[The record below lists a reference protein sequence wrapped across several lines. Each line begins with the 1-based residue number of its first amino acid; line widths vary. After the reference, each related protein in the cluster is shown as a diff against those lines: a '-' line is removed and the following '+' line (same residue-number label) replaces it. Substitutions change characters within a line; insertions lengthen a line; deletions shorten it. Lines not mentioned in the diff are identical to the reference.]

1 MHTRRALLISFFVA
15 LLLLMGAAPSVYAH
29 ARLIKSIPGSKGE
42 IIGPKA
48 KIELW
53 FNELLE
59 QDFNSA
65 TVYPSSEINSKP
77 RANLAKGKPML
88 DRTDKTHLTIEVEGL
103 TPGEYVLEYRVLS
116 RDGHSAPGRLRFKV
130 VAPEK

>member
-1 MHTRRALLISFFVA
+1 
-15 LLLLMGAAPSVYAH
+15 MGAAPSVHAH
-29 ARLIKSIPGSKGE
+29 ARLIKSIPAEKGE

-65 TVYPSSEINSKP
+65 TVFPSSEINSKT

-88 DRTDKTHLTIEVEGL
+88 DRTDKTHLTIDVEGL